1 MSQEYDEALQ
11 GSPSVVPPSA
21 VPPSA
26 VPVSVVVE
34 EELSPEPPLS
44 AQPITRISDNN
55 RIENEKRNEK
65 VSFRTLL
72 GSTINLPIFSSFK
85 QETQMRYSALIS
97 ANIELLTNQKH

>member
-21 VPPSA
+21 VPPSPVPPSA

-72 GSTINLPIFSSFK
+72 DLTITFGFNFSFVIEPK
-85 QETQMRYSALIS
+85 YALG
-97 ANIELLTNQKH
+97 KK